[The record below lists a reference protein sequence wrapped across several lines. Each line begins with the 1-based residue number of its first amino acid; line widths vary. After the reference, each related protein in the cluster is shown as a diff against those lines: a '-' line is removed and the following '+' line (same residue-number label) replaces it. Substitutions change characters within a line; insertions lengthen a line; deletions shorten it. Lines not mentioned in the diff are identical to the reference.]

1 MGVKVG
7 EFQGAPSLG
16 IDFKSDRRSGISVWW
31 IFGCSS
37 VGVGRRVEISVCLAP
52 TVCLARW
59 SDRTAQELGIRSF

>member
-31 IFGCSS
+31 IFGGSS
-37 VGVGRRVEISVCLAP
+37 VGG
-52 TVCLARW
+52 
-59 SDRTAQELGIRSF
+59 G